1 MKLTHQARQ
10 LILHKRAAI
19 LLEMLKNAQSRKD
32 VYAVDLY
39 NHRSNG
45 ANNYTS
51 ENDIL
56 IKIAR
61 INGIQK
67 RILKSYHF
75 LIVELYQLTDD
86 FILPINLIF

>member
-10 LILHKRAAI
+10 LILHKRAAT
-19 LLEMLKNAQSRKD
+19 LLEMLKNAQNRKA
-32 VYAVDLY
+32 VYEVDLY
-39 NHRSNG
+39 HHRADGS
-45 ANNYTS
+45 NNYTS

-61 INGIQK
+61 INAIQK
-67 RILKSYHF
+67 RILRSYHF

-86 FILPINLIF
+86 FILPVNLIF

>member
-1 MKLTHQARQ
+1 
-10 LILHKRAAI
+10 
-19 LLEMLKNAQSRKD
+19 MLKNAQNRKQ
-32 VYAVDLY
+32 VYEVDLY
-39 NHRSNG
+39 NHRSDG

-61 INGIQK
+61 MNGIQK